1 VTNPPEFKLV
11 PVEPD
16 AAMRAAARRANGEWD
31 SLPEATRPS
40 LYEHC
45 WNAMLAASPSPPGDL
60 LPCECGQMPRS
71 SAKRSWCV
79 NEACPRFGEDFLTV
93 TWPKAASPSP
103 PSEPDG
109 EVVRLRA
116 EVAILQNN
124 LEAEEACRA
133 NISAHFDALNDE
145 CAALHAALATR
156 PAAPD
161 GLKLE
166 KREFAGAADPGYDSH
181 AYEYARGWNDCVDT
195 VKHRAARLAPV
206 ALSSEERRCLLA
218 LEGSVTGHYYPA
230 EVAVVCALVRRLTTN
245 EPKGV

>member
-1 VTNPPEFKLV
+1 VTNPPEFKLDAGRWQMV
-11 PVEPD
+11 PVQPTLQMCEAMGLKWESPWD
-16 AAMRAAARRANGEWD
+16 GGFPKLWVAA
-31 SLPEATRPS
+31 L
-40 LYEHC
+40 
-45 WNAMLAASPSPPGDL
+45 
-60 LPCECGQMPRS
+60 
-71 SAKRSWCV
+71 
-79 NEACPRFGEDFLTV
+79 
-93 TWPKAASPSP
+93 AASPSP